1 MSNLTFTLKNEI
13 IELLESILERITKM
27 SANVYSI
34 ESLLVGKTYRS
45 NTLEG
50 EIISAEKHP
59 KDIWYQNCESYLVEV
74 RDSLR
79 GKTVCRTVAVKVK
92 ED

>member
-1 MSNLTFTLKNEI
+1 
-13 IELLESILERITKM
+13 M

-34 ESLLVGKTYRS
+34 ENLLVGKHYRS
-45 NTLEG
+45 KTLEG

-59 KDIWYQNCESYLVEV
+59 KGVWYQNCESYLVEV